1 MLRSASDGSLRAL
14 LGAAPLAGAP
24 LGTALL
30 ATALLAASACGGDGK
45 DGPCTLGSND
55 GCDDG
60 QVCEEVV
67 GGENACFA
75 PVTIAG
81 RVFDTADD
89 AAIANA
95 TVVALDANGGARS
108 NVVRSAADGTYALP
122 VPTRRDAEGVPVA
135 DAVTLRVSAAGYQT
149 FPTAPR
155 TALPLQLGDAVASD
169 DGYVL
174 MNAASDV
181 GLVSIGVAGGTIE
194 GTVSGPAELVGG
206 VLVVAEQGGVAVSS
220 AVSGS
225 DGDFVLFNVPNGS
238 TVLAGYRAG
247 VVVAP
252 ETVDATGALVDVV
265 LDATTDGVARVSGS
279 VNIVNAAG
287 GSVTSVILAV
297 ASTFDEDAA
306 RGETPA
312 GLRVANVSNAFTFEG
327 VPPGRYAVLAAFEND
342 DLVRDPDTSIAGTQ
356 IVFVDVAAGADV
368 SLDTSFKVTG
378 ALAVRS
384 PGADGVDVLGAGDP
398 TFVWA
403 DDSSE
408 DGYELVVVDALGDVV
423 HEADVAGV
431 SGSADVSYTWTGAAL
446 EPGMIYQFRVKSFR
460 ERTGRT
466 YISATEDLRGVF
478 EYQP

>member
-1 MLRSASDGSLRAL
+1 MRTPPRSFGVTTSRARSACFGLFSLASV
-14 LGAAPLAGAP
+14 
-24 LGTALL
+24 
-30 ATALLAASACGGDGK
+30 SACGGDGN

-55 GCDDG
+55 GCGTG

-67 GGENACFA
+67 GADNACFA
-75 PVTIAG
+75 PVTVEG
-81 RVFDTADD
+81 RVFDTADELG
-89 AAIANA
+89 IEGA
-95 TVVALDANGGARS
+95 TVVALDANGGARTD
-108 NVVRSAADGTYALP
+108 VVRSAADGTYSLP
-122 VPTRRDAEGVPVA
+122 VPARRDAEGVPVA

-155 TALPLQLGDAVASD
+155 TALPLQLGDAVAR
-169 DGYVL
+169 DGGYFL

-181 GLVSIGVAGGTIE
+181 GLVSLAVAGGTIE
-194 GTVSGPAELVGG
+194 GRVSGPAELVVG

-225 DGDFVLFNVPNGS
+225 GGDFVIFNVPNGS
-238 TVLAGYRAG
+238 TALAGYRAG

-252 ETVDATGALVDVV
+252 ETVDATGAVTDVV
-265 LDATTDGVARVSGS
+265 LDATGDGVGTVSGS
-279 VNIVNAAG
+279 VNIVNAPG

-297 ASTFDEDAA
+297 ASTFDADAA

-342 DLVRDPDTSIAGTQ
+342 GLVRDPDTNIGGTEL
-356 IVFVDVAAGADV
+356 VFVDVAAGANV
-368 SLDTSFKVTG
+368 ALDTSFKVTG
-378 ALAVRS
+378 ALAVTS
-384 PGADGVDVLGAGDP
+384 PGAEGVDVIGAGDP

-408 DGYELVVVDALGDVV
+408 DGYELVVVDAFGDVV

-431 SGSADVSYTWTGAAL
+431 SGSADVSYTWTGAVL
-446 EPGMIYQFRVKSFR
+446 EPGMIYQFRAKSFR
-460 ERTGRT
+460 ERAGRT
-466 YISATEDLRGVF
+466 YISATEGLRGVF